1 MTGTIEKARAVL
13 GQLEQTI
20 DVPRD
25 ETAAALRDLIALAEG
40 VLEDLDEYNT
50 RIERAAET
58 IGARG
63 CPVDQ
68 LNAVTRYIERVAPYF
83 RYVPASGE
91 LIQPRRDEGGL
102 LPSIFVGPIEV
113 RRNSDGTLDEIV
125 ANDVVVHLEQM
136 ADNFWW
142 MGVST
147 ADNAH
152 LVHVNFYSE
161 TKIEAEADNQ
171 HVTNDEPAT

>member
-1 MTGTIEKARAVL
+1 MSAIEKARAVL
-13 GQLEQTI
+13 AQLEAGT
-20 DVPRD
+20 DAD
-25 ETAAALRDLIALAEG
+25 ATGALRELITFADGLA
-40 VLEDLDEYNT
+40 EDLDDYNQHVG
-50 RIERAAET
+50 RAAT
-58 IGARG
+58 AIGASG

-68 LNAVTRYIERVAPYF
+68 LQAVVRYVERVAPYF

-91 LIQPRRDEGGL
+91 LIEPKRDEGGL
-102 LPSIFVGPIEV
+102 LPSIFVGPMEI
-113 RRNSDGTLDEIV
+113 RRNADGTLDEVV

-136 ADNFWW
+136 ADNCWW

-161 TKIEAEADNQ
+161 TKIEAEADDQ
-171 HVTNDEPAT
+171 HGDER